1 MNKLIK
7 NLHIRNFRSLAFTSM
22 RDCGPLNVLIGK
34 NNAGKS
40 SALVAIPLI
49 FEHLASGRIASPWR
63 SDRHAEQYTHRDT
76 DRLLQLGVEL
86 ALSESVREALRDQL
100 RATAPHLGKSIE
112 QLQAENSVSFIFRF
126 VYDTKAPYQYIE
138 SISFGEINN
147 TGELLLPTSTL
158 LLETHEDAARSLFQT
173 FQSTEQLRQ
182 KTNLIKKLVESDRY
196 AMSSYFSD
204 KRNYPARYIVDRLL
218 GEDSD
223 TSGALRKELTS
234 LLESS
239 ESAESFRAKASAE
252 SAAANDEIERI
263 ARTEIDTPL
272 LTYTGEVRVQPHYVS
287 ELCKAFGMTPILRLG
302 ERKQPIGR
310 KEAARLLQLKVKRG
324 GPERLQIVQNTVKAL
339 LGVSLDAFQGDG
351 ERESAEI
358 DVDHFLAEANGAGIR
373 ESLRLILDLELEP
386 CEIVLVEEPEVHL
399 HPGLEFAVHSY
410 LQEKSKTKQF
420 FVTTHSTNFVDT
432 VSPQHIYLI
441 SRDKDGISAC
451 ERLADGEAP
460 MKLPAELGIRLS
472 TVFMFDRILFVEGP
486 SDESVLREL
495 ARTAGFDLNGAGVA
509 FVHMGGISN
518 FTHYAAQATL
528 ELLSR
533 RRVQMWFL
541 VDRDERDE
549 SDIRKM
555 VDRLGDQAKLIVLQR
570 RELENFLVD
579 EGAVLGF
586 VAQKTGTMPSATT
599 FKVALSKVVESLAE
613 VVANLYLEKHSL
625 SPIYLRGQ
633 GIEGS
638 IEDRLAYAIQ
648 SINERVS
655 SLQIYREQIFKDT
668 TAAWST
674 EKALNLAP
682 GSLLLDRLCREFGC
696 SFDKARGDS
705 VKLARH
711 LGRTAIHR
719 QITDILAEVSRRS

>member
-1 MNKLIK
+1 MNNLIR
-7 NLHIRNFRSLAFTSM
+7 NLHIRNFRSLASTSM

-63 SDRHAEQYTHRDT
+63 TDRHAEQYTHRDT
-76 DRLLQLGVEL
+76 DRLLQLGIEL
-86 ALSESVREALRDQL
+86 ALSESVREALSDQL
-100 RATAPHLGKSIE
+100 RVTAPHLGKSIE
-112 QLQAENSVSFIFRF
+112 QLQTEDSVSFIFRF

-138 SISFGEINN
+138 SISVGEIDD
-147 TGELLLPTSTL
+147 TGELLLPKSTL
-158 LLETHEDAARSLFQT
+158 LLKTQEASARSLFQN
-173 FQSTEQLRQ
+173 FQSSEELCQ
-182 KTNLIKKLVESDRY
+182 KTNLIKRLVESDRFPM
-196 AMSSYFSD
+196 ASYFSD
-204 KRNYPARYIVDRLL
+204 KRNYPARYMVDRVL
-218 GEDSD
+218 GEESN
-223 TSGALRKELTS
+223 TSAALRKELTA

-252 SAAANDEIERI
+252 SAVANDEIERI
-263 ARTEIDTPL
+263 ARMEIDTPL

-287 ELCKAFGMTPILRLG
+287 ELCKAFGATPILKLG
-302 ERKQPIGR
+302 ERKLPIGR

-324 GPERLQIVQNTVKAL
+324 GPERLQVVQQTVKTL

-351 ERESAEI
+351 DRESAEI

-386 CEIVLVEEPEVHL
+386 CAIVLVEEPEVHL

-432 VSPQHIYLI
+432 VSPQYIYLI
-441 SRDKDGISAC
+441 SRDKTGISTC
-451 ERLADGEAP
+451 ERLADGEVP

-495 ARTAGFDLNGAGVA
+495 AQTAGFDLNGAGVA

-528 ELLSR
+528 DLLSR

-549 SDIRKM
+549 SEIRKM
-555 VDRLGDQAKLIVLQR
+555 VDRLGEQAKLVVLQR

-579 EGAVLGF
+579 EAAVLRF
-586 VAQKTGTMPSATT
+586 VAQKTGSTPSAAS
-599 FKVALSKVVESLAE
+599 FKAALSRVVESLSE
-613 VVANLYLEKHSL
+613 VVANLYLEKQSL

-638 IEDRLAYAIQ
+638 IEDRLACAIQ
-648 SINERVS
+648 SLNERVT
-655 SLQIYREQIFKDT
+655 SLQAIRERIFSDT
-668 TAAWST
+668 TEAWSI

-682 GSLLLDRLCREFGC
+682 GSLLLDRLCRELGC

-711 LGRTAIHR
+711 LGKIAIHR
-719 QITDILAEVSRRS
+719 QLTEILAEVSKR